1 MTYARE
7 ADQMGNKVIVEISLL
22 LLDYLYH
29 PEVTDADILL
39 NFKVISEFS
48 SCILCNNCNSELRKN
63 FFQ

>member
-1 MTYARE
+1 
-7 ADQMGNKVIVEISLL
+7 MGNKVIVEISSL

-29 PEVTDADILL
+29 PEVTHADILL
-39 NFKVISEFS
+39 HFKVISEFS